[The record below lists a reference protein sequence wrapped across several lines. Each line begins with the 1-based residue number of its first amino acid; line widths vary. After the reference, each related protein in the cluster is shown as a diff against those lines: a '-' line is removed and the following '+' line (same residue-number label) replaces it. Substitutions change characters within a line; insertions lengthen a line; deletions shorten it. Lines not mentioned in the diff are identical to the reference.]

1 MRTGWVVTWVVV
13 PLARHSSNP
22 GLTFMCLVNTLNI
35 HSVRDDVPIHNKTSV
50 VTSSISISNPP
61 TQSSSAHRGRM
72 CVCVHMGECMPV
84 YTSVSQKKKE
94 KHMNSREKKSGS
106 QSPENHPVQKVIFSG
121 ARVRRNLT

>member
-13 PLARHSSNP
+13 PLAHHSSNP

-84 YTSVSQKKKE
+84 YTSVSQKK
-94 KHMNSREKKSGS
+94 
-106 QSPENHPVQKVIFSG
+106 
-121 ARVRRNLT
+121 RRNT

>member
-35 HSVRDDVPIHNKTSV
+35 HSVRDDVLIHSKTSV

-61 TQSSSAHRGRM
+61 TQSSEGAHRDRM
-72 CVCVHMGECMPV
+72 CVCIHMGECMRV
-84 YTSVSQKKKE
+84 YTSVSQKKE
-94 KHMNSREKKSGS
+94 KHMNSREK
-106 QSPENHPVQKVIFSG
+106 
-121 ARVRRNLT
+121 NLGPSRLKTIRCKK